1 MAAARSWVRPY
12 VTAQRGL
19 VPLSIHPSAEKPCN
33 FHAVLPC
40 EPARVCHDP
49 RRTRGFS
56 LTRARALTRT
66 RGSEPSRTKERAE
79 NGCLWKCLSAAY
91 LR

>member
-1 MAAARSWVRPY
+1 MAAARSWVRSY
-12 VTAQRGL
+12 VTTQRGL
-19 VPLSIHPSAEKPCN
+19 VPLSIHPSAEKPGN
-33 FHAVLPC
+33 FHAVLPS

-66 RGSEPSRTKERAE
+66 RGSEPGCTKERAE
-79 NGCLWKCLSAAY
+79 SGWMRKCLSTVC